1 MAFSDYYLSRVS
13 IRDVREKY
21 ESGQPLTMLTAY
33 DAPIARQVDAGGVDM
48 ILVGDSA
55 GHNHLWYEVENREFP
70 AMENV
75 YDPVGESE

>member
-1 MAFSDYYLSRVS
+1 
-13 IRDVREKY
+13 
-21 ESGQPLTMLTAY
+21 MLTAY

-55 GHNHLWYEVENREFP
+55 GHNHLGYEVEIREFP